1 MEENQFTNRRAVVLK
16 CFENREI
23 LKNIFIGALNP
34 IKEMTT
40 TEKGHTY
47 EALQGYDAI
56 VYFANTKI
64 QIIVPMEEIETVE
77 FMNKFEDKSGKENIL
92 SNYTKLVGSTM
103 DLIVTEIVKNEPN
116 ELVVMSSQKKA
127 SAKKRAEVKSKANN
141 QDNKLEEA
149 KVILRKGNFAI
160 LEKNGYYNPVNL
172 YFAGEPE
179 NKAQGVTVGDT
190 VDMMITG
197 YSDEKKIFRGS
208 FEKETMSI
216 AEKLKKYNVTVDSVV
231 SARVV
236 KVYSK
241 TTALV
246 SIHPLQLIAKAT
258 IKGNGEVQPDQ
269 FCPML
274 VTSIKNEESGT
285 RIYGNILI

>member
-16 CFENREI
+16 CFENRQ
-23 LKNIFIGALNP
+23 LLTNMYIGALNP
-34 IKEMTT
+34 IKKMTT

-47 EALQGYDAI
+47 EALLGYNAV

-64 QIIVPMEEIETVE
+64 QIIVPMEEIETIQ
-77 FMNKFEDKSGKENIL
+77 FMNKFEDKSEKENIL
-92 SNYTKLVGSTM
+92 TNYTKLVGSTM
-103 DLIVTEIVKNEPN
+103 DLLITEIVKDDPN
-116 ELVVMSSQKKA
+116 ELIVLASQKKA
-127 SAKKRAEVKSKANN
+127 SEKKRAEIKSEANN
-141 QDNKLEEA
+141 QEGKLEEA
-149 KVILRKGNFAI
+149 KVILRRGNFAI

-179 NKAQGVTVGDT
+179 NKPQGVTAGDT
-190 VDMMITG
+190 IDMVITG
-197 YSDEKKIFRGS
+197 YSDEKKIFRGY
-208 FEKETMSI
+208 FEKETISI
-216 AEKLKKYNVTVDSVV
+216 AEKLKKYNVSVDSVV

-241 TTALV
+241 NAALV

-274 VTSIKNEESGT
+274 ITSIKNEESGT